1 MDWRKLVIGN
11 DACGY
16 PSEERELMK
25 SRWLIVLLAIFMVI
39 PTFAQIS
46 GIPEDTPALS
56 NIGPLSVK
64 QDCPGMANISFAVT
78 NGTGTFST
86 TSTKFVDLPA
96 MSVTFTIPGT
106 VASCLKVD
114 LSAVTYAL
122 SGELISMRV
131 LLDGTEIRP
140 GRVQWSG
147 NDSGWAA
154 AHAFSFYAFGVSPGV
169 HTVKAQANSYSG
181 SIVWVH
187 WRSLGVQHK

>member
-1 MDWRKLVIGN
+1 
-11 DACGY
+11 
-16 PSEERELMK
+16 MK
-25 SRWLIVLLAIFMVI
+25 SRWLIVLLAVLIGV
-39 PTFAQIS
+39 PTFAQLA
-46 GIPEDTPALS
+46 GIPEVGPPVS
-56 NIGPLSVK
+56 NAGPLSVR
-64 QDCPGMANISFAVT
+64 QDCGGIPNLSFVVT
-78 NGTGTFST
+78 SGTETFST
-86 TSTKFVDLPA
+86 TSTRFVDLPG
-96 MSVTFTIPGT
+96 MSVTFTIPGS

-154 AHAFSFYAFGVSPGV
+154 AHAFNFYAFGVPPGV

-187 WRSLGVQHK
+187 WRSMGVQHK